1 MEILD
6 DIRKVSTQ
14 VSDRELTK
22 LRIEEELLIS
32 LVTKSDTSL
41 EIKKKAFERI
51 AFINKEQLK
60 LLGHR

>member
-1 MEILD
+1 MEVLD

-32 LVTKSDTSL
+32 LVTKGDTSL

>member
-6 DIRKVSTQ
+6 DIRRVSTQ

-32 LVTKSDTSL
+32 LVTKGDTSL

>member
-32 LVTKSDTSL
+32 LVTKGDTSL